1 MSKRQRFVATSL
13 LLSFGFVFVV
23 YSNFEQSFVPIIL
36 LTLATLLLFVWSLK
50 DGLGKDATLLTLIQP
65 MMFTLGVGLFW
76 FLLPTTIWARL
87 PILFLYGFGLYALC
101 LTSNIFTVSAV
112 RTIALVRSAK
122 SVGFVL
128 TLFTSFLLF
137 DAVIS
142 VKNGPVLPFLFVF
155 LISFLLYLP
164 NLWVTKLD
172 SVIEKGMVTHS
183 IALALLTASIYLF
196 LFFWPVTV
204 VIGSIFL
211 TVSIYVILGLA
222 QSYWDGHLFAA
233 TVREYL
239 IVGIIVFIA
248 MIVATNWR
256 G

>member
-1 MSKRQRFVATSL
+1 
-13 LLSFGFVFVV
+13 
-23 YSNFEQSFVPIIL
+23 
-36 LTLATLLLFVWSLK
+36 
-50 DGLGKDATLLTLIQP
+50 
-65 MMFTLGVGLFW
+65 
-76 FLLPTTIWARL
+76 
-87 PILFLYGFGLYALC
+87 LFLYGFGLYALC

-172 SVIEKGMVTHS
+172 PVIEKGMVTHS
-183 IALALLTASIYLF
+183 ITLALLTASIYLF

-233 TVREYL
+233 TIREYL